1 MCGAL
6 LCLCRETIDNSAP
19 LGYNK
24 HYYYNNSYYLEA
36 AMYSLHHLWMKTY
49 LQMNRKVMEQT
60 APLGLSPGQP
70 KILECL
76 ALHGECEQKTIA
88 EYCEIEPAT
97 AGNILTRMEAAGL
110 VIRRNRP
117 GNRRSLYVSLT
128 DRGAELARTL
138 CGIFLSAEAQMTA
151 GLTDEEQATLIR
163 LLEKCVQNGKG
174 NGE

>member
-1 MCGAL
+1 
-6 LCLCRETIDNSAP
+6 
-19 LGYNK
+19 
-24 HYYYNNSYYLEA
+24 
-36 AMYSLHHLWMKTY
+36 MYSLHHLWMKTY

-138 CGIFLSAEAQMTA
+138 CGIFLSAAMRSWRSVSFHGNAFPIKTNVPA
-151 GLTDEEQATLIR
+151 FADTFYYSDFS
-163 LLEKCVQNGKG
+163 QNRQ
-174 NGE
+174 